1 MRCVG
6 QWMTWKLVPRLL
18 LDVDIQTD
26 WRLGGVLVQEWQL
39 VGFELAPLGRG
50 TGEAAAELIAFEGMQ
65 AHGDSHRIDPFKRLF
80 QVGWFGRFAR
90 WRDNK

>member
-1 MRCVG
+1 
-6 QWMTWKLVPRLL
+6 MTWKLVPRLL

-50 TGEAAAELIAFEGMQ
+50 TGEAAAELIDLEGLQ
-65 AHGDSHRIDPFKRLF
+65 ADGDRHRIDQFKRLLE
-80 QVGWFGRFAR
+80 VGWLGRFAR
-90 WRDNK
+90 LHGNR